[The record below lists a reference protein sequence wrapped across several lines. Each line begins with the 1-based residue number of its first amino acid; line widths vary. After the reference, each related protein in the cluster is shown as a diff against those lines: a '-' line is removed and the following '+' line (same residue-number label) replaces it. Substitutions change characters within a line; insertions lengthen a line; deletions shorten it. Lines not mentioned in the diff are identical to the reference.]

1 MNHAATCRLMPSEE
15 ISSQEP
21 LEWCARGGDGNGGKR
36 RAGKGGGGITV
47 PPSPVVE
54 AGSRIRARRFFWQI
68 PQETLALGVPPARCG
83 DARKPGSVPKCH
95 RCWSHR
101 RASSWPPPEERGD
114 LILRAARLPCK
125 PELFLQGARFL
136 HPLPPAPRHASP
148 GEGRGTAGRRL
159 GGRIR
164 AGGLQARLG
173 KAKED
178 RGGNVEA
185 GELHE
190 PTQPPRSIPPWP
202 FPLHQS
208 FLRRRSCGCQEQNK
222 GVGRPGLLLGR
233 SPWG

>member
-1 MNHAATCRLMPSEE
+1 MVPS
-15 ISSQEP
+15 
-21 LEWCARGGDGNGGKR
+21 
-36 RAGKGGGGITV
+36 
-47 PPSPVVE
+47 SPVVE

-68 PQETLALGVPPARCG
+68 PQETGVPPSKVWGCSQTWQHPQMSPLLEPPQSQLLAF
-83 DARKPGSVPKCH
+83 PGGM
-95 RCWSHR
+95 
-101 RASSWPPPEERGD
+101 RGFNP
-114 LILRAARLPCK
+114 LSCEAAVQ

-136 HPLPPAPRHASP
+136 HPLPPAPQRASP
-148 GEGRGTAGRRL
+148 GEGRGTVGRRL

-190 PTQPPRSIPPWP
+190 PTRPPRSIPPWP

>member
-1 MNHAATCRLMPSEE
+1 MGLLESAGCAPRCLSYMDTDPILIKPHPTCPKMCSVSVLVGRVWLAGLNGGQRDRRRAGTLPQEWSSPFPERRRGKKKKKKPGGAHLNHAATCRLMPSEE

-95 RCWSHR
+95 RCWSHH

-114 LILRAARLPCK
+114 LIL
-125 PELFLQGARFL
+125 
-136 HPLPPAPRHASP
+136 
-148 GEGRGTAGRRL
+148 
-159 GGRIR
+159 
-164 AGGLQARLG
+164 
-173 KAKED
+173 
-178 RGGNVEA
+178 
-185 GELHE
+185 
-190 PTQPPRSIPPWP
+190 
-202 FPLHQS
+202 
-208 FLRRRSCGCQEQNK
+208 
-222 GVGRPGLLLGR
+222 
-233 SPWG
+233 